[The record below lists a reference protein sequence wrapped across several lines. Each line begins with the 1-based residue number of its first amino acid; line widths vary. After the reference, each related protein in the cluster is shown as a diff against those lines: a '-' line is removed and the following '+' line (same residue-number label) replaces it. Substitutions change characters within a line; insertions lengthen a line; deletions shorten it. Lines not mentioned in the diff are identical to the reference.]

1 MRAEA
6 MSAPVLQMHE
16 QRRRA
21 EHRDRWANQRTA
33 AGLMRGE
40 RVADCQRSLTRLGV
54 DIVKDVEKGRT
65 EYSGVL
71 TCDSRW
77 MCPLCAAKITER
89 DRVELQHGMVLWK
102 CCGGV
107 TYLLTFTFP
116 HDVTMQLREG
126 VEKMQRAQALMKGK
140 RAYKKIMAAAG
151 VVGAVKALEVTYG
164 KNGWHPHV
172 HMLVFARA
180 GQEGVLA
187 DVRELWAAAVAA
199 VGLGN
204 VNEHGFD
211 CRGGDFAAD
220 YVAKFGKEP
229 SDETRSAAGAW
240 WTASH
245 ELTKGHT
252 KQTMRLKG
260 ATPFT
265 LLRWCREGDAQ
276 AGALFAEYAAAFKG
290 KSQLYWSPRL
300 RKKLDLLELQQPKRK
315 PAPPV
320 KVLHLSREDWSC
332 ILRHNARWELLYV
345 AERYGGEAAAALID
359 RLRPM
364 RGRWSGDFKM
374 HDDIHGTFLG
384 WASRSPDALA
394 KRRAA

>member
-1 MRAEA
+1 MN
-6 MSAPVLQMHE
+6 APALSLDQH
-16 QRRRA
+16 RRRV
-21 EHRDRWANQRTA
+21 EHRDRWRNQRAA
-33 AGLMRGE
+33 AGLLQGE

-54 DIVKDVEKGRT
+54 DVVKDAEKGRT
-65 EYSGVL
+65 EYAGVL

-77 MCPLCAAKITER
+77 HCPLCAAKLTER

-102 CCGGV
+102 QAGGAV
-107 TYLLTFTFP
+107 YLLTFTFP
-116 HDVTMQLREG
+116 HDVTMPLREG
-126 VEKMQRAQALMKGK
+126 VEKMRAAQKWLKAQ
-140 RAYKKIMAAAG
+140 RAYKDAMKAAG
-151 VVGAVKALEVTYG
+151 AVGSVKATEVTYG
-164 KNGWHPHV
+164 ANGWHPHV
-172 HMLVFARA
+172 HMLVFARDDDEA
-180 GQEGVLA
+180 TGALNA
-187 DVRELWAAAVAA
+187 VREMWGAAVERA
-199 VGLGN
+199 GLGRIN
-204 VNEHGFD
+204 AHGFD

-229 SDETRSAAGAW
+229 SDATRASAGAW

-252 KQTMRLKG
+252 KQTQRLKG

-276 AGALFAEYAAAFKG
+276 AGALFVEYAKAFKG
-290 KSQLYWSPRL
+290 LPQLYWSPRL

-320 KVLHLSREDWSC
+320 KVLHLSREDWSV

-364 RGRWSGDFKM
+364 RGRWQGDFKM
-374 HDDIHGTFLG
+374 HDDITGAFLG
-384 WASRSPDALA
+384 WASHSP
-394 KRRAA
+394 AAHAERMAA